1 MAPRVPATRDS
12 STRRAFDW
20 LFRNPDTG
28 RVAIV
33 QFPNLPLAI
42 FIVAS
47 LVRRVFDPGGG
58 AGTIVAVAATV
69 GLLWWAV
76 EEVFA
81 GDSRFR
87 RALGAAVLLSTVAG
101 LFVR

>member
-1 MAPRVPATRDS
+1 MAPRVPASGDS
-12 STRRAFDW
+12 TARRAFDW
-20 LFRNPDTG
+20 LFRDPDTG
-28 RVAIV
+28 RIAIV

-42 FIVAS
+42 FLVAS
-47 LVRRVFDPGGG
+47 VVRRIFDP
-58 AGTIVAVAATV
+58 AGTAGTVVAVAATI
-69 GLLWWAV
+69 GLLWWAA

-101 LFVR
+101 LFG